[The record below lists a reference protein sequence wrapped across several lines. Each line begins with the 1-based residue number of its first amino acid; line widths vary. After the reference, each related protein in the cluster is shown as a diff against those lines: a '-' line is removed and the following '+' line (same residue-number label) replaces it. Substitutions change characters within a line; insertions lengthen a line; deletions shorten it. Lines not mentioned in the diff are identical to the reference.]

1 VASVTCVIATV
12 TMYSDCVKMK
22 NVQFQV
28 LQYTGTSV
36 TVYIIVTGVTVYVA
50 LQCTVAGVT
59 VYRGRSYSK
68 Q

>member
-1 VASVTCVIATV
+1 
-12 TMYSDCVKMK
+12 MK

-28 LQYTGTSV
+28 LQYTVASV
-36 TVYIIVTGVTVYVA
+36 TMYIIVAGVTVYVA

-59 VYRGRSYSK
+59 VYRGRSYSA